1 MKKILWFCGITLW
14 YNQNMKKVIVGMKI
28 ELDILRLGSNGE
40 GVAKLQLAED
50 ADGKTFF
57 TVFVP
62 GALPEE
68 RVLARVTQVKK
79 SYAVAQLM
87 KIIHS
92 SEDRVQPACQIYAG
106 CGGCQLQ
113 HYAYA
118 SQLLVKRQQVQDALE
133 RIGHLHCEVLP
144 VLGMDSPWR
153 YRNKMQFPVQG
164 NKGVL
169 EIGCY
174 ALKTH
179 GVVNTCDCL
188 IQEGG
193 NNQVAGAVRC
203 WMQEFNIPAYDERTG
218 NGLVRHVMGR
228 TGAGG
233 EVLAVVVCTK
243 IQVPHSAELV
253 RILREQVPGL
263 TGVVINVNPKSTNI
277 IMGQDCHTLW
287 GRDYLL
293 DRLGELQF
301 RVSPLS
307 FFQVNRFQAEV
318 LYNLVLELS
327 GLSGRENVADVYCGT
342 GTISLFLA
350 GRARKVFGIEI
361 VAEAISDA
369 RENALYNHINNAEF
383 LVGDA
388 AEELPRLLSKGFRP
402 DVVVVDPPRAG
413 CEEKV
418 LQSIMAVSPKRIVY
432 VSCNPATL
440 ARDLG
445 ILCNKYDII
454 RVQPVDMFPQT
465 THVETVV
472 GCGLGRQG

>member
-1 MKKILWFCGITLW
+1 MMKVF
-14 YNQNMKKVIVGMKI
+14 VGSKI

-40 GVAKLQLAED
+40 GVAKVQLAED
-50 ADGKTFF
+50 ADGKNFF
-57 TVFVP
+57 TIFVH
-62 GALPEE
+62 GALPGE
-68 RVLARVTQVKK
+68 RVLVRVTMVKK
-79 SYAVAQLM
+79 SYAVAQLV
-87 KIIHS
+87 KIIRL
-92 SEDRVQPACQIYAG
+92 SEDRVQPACHIYAS

-118 SQLLVKRQQVQDALE
+118 FQLLVKRQQVQDALE
-133 RIGHLHCEVLP
+133 RIGHLRCEVLP

-164 NKGVL
+164 SKGVL

-179 GVVNTCDCL
+179 GVVNTYDCL
-188 IQEGG
+188 IQEDG
-193 NNQVAGAVRC
+193 NNRVLEAVRC
-203 WMQEFNIPAYDERTG
+203 WMQKFHISAYDERTG

-233 EVLAVVVCTK
+233 EVLAVIVCTK
-243 IQVPHSAELV
+243 ACVPHSAELL
-253 RILREQVPGL
+253 RILQEKVPGL
-263 TGVVINVNPKSTNI
+263 TGVVINVNPKCTNI
-277 IMGQDCHTLW
+277 IMGQECCTLW

-307 FFQVNRFQAEV
+307 FFQVNRSQAEA
-318 LYNLVLELS
+318 LYNVVLELS
-327 GLSGRENVADVYCGT
+327 GLSGGENVADVYCGT

-350 GRARKVFGIEI
+350 RKARKVFGIEI
-361 VAEAISDA
+361 VAEAILDA
-369 RENALYNHINNAEF
+369 RENALYNRIDNAEF

-418 LQSIMAVSPKRIVY
+418 LQSVMAVLPKRIVY

-445 ILCNKYDII
+445 ILCDKYDII

-472 GCGLGRQG
+472 GLFIKKNFEKSEI

>member
-1 MKKILWFCGITLW
+1 MKLLAGR
-14 YNQNMKKVIVGMKI
+14 KI

-40 GVAKLQLAED
+40 GVAKLQLGD
-50 ADGKTFF
+50 SADEKFLF
-57 TVFVP
+57 TIFVP
-62 GALPEE
+62 GALPGE
-68 RVLARVTQVKK
+68 RVLARVSLVKK
-79 SYAVAQLM
+79 SYAVAELV
-87 KIIHS
+87 KIIQP
-92 SEDRVQPACQIYAG
+92 SEDRAQPVCPIYAN
-106 CGGCQLQ
+106 CGACQLQ

-118 SQLLVKRQQVQDALE
+118 FQLLVKRQQVQDALE
-133 RIGHLHCEVLP
+133 RIGHLHCEVQP
-144 VLGMDSPWR
+144 TLGMVSPWR

-164 NKGVL
+164 RKGFL

-179 GVVNTCDCL
+179 GVINTSDCL
-188 IQEGG
+188 IQEEG
-193 NNQVAGAVRC
+193 NNRVLEAVRC
-203 WMQEFNIPAYDERTG
+203 WMQEFHIPAYDERSG
-218 NGLVRHVMGR
+218 SGLVRHVMGR

-233 EVLAVVVCTK
+233 EVLAVVICTRA
-243 IQVPHSAELV
+243 QVPYSDELV
-253 RILREQVPGL
+253 RILREKVPGL
-263 TGVVINVNPKSTNI
+263 VGAVVNVNPKRTNI
-277 IMGQDCHTLW
+277 IMGQECHTLW

-293 DRLGELQF
+293 DRLGDLQF

-307 FFQVNRFQAEV
+307 FFQVNRAQAEV
-318 LYNLVLELS
+318 LYNIVLDL
-327 GLSGRENVADVYCGT
+327 GCLCGQENVADVYCGT

-350 GRARKVFGIEI
+350 RRARKVFGIEI
-361 VAEAISDA
+361 VAAAIRDA
-369 RENALYNHINNAEF
+369 RENALYNNIDNAEF

-388 AEELPRLLSKGFRP
+388 AEELPRLLAKGFRP
-402 DVVVVDPPRAG
+402 DAVVVDPPRAG

-445 ILCNKYDII
+445 ILCDKYDII

-472 GCGLGRQG
+472 GLALKNK